1 MATLKVLPHEPKCY
15 PSSITAKDALID
27 AFGIEESSVFVAAR
41 FNGDLVDLATHLEN
55 DGTLEP
61 VRPGDP
67 VGLEILRHS
76 TAHLL
81 AHAVKRLYP
90 DVQVTIGP
98 VIEDGFFYDF
108 ATQEAFS
115 SENLAK
121 IEEMMHVIATE
132 NLPIVRQSV
141 TRETA
146 ILLFEQKGEH
156 YKVEVIGDI
165 PETETLTLYRQGN
178 FVDLCRGPHV
188 PSTGFLQNFKLT
200 KVAGAYWRGDSRKPM
215 LSRIYGTAWAT
226 AADLTHY
233 LKQLEEAEKRDH
245 RRLAKVMD
253 LFHFQ
258 DEAPGMVFWHEPGWT
273 LYRIV
278 ENYIR
283 SKLRNAGYQEVHTP
297 LMLDR
302 TLWERSG
309 HAEKFATQMFTTSS
323 ENREY
328 AIKPMNCPAH
338 VQIFNQGIR
347 SYRDLPLRFAEFG
360 VCHRNEPS
368 GTLHGLLRARSFVQD
383 DAHIFCSEEQV
394 ESEAA
399 AFIRLLFEVYRD
411 FGFEN
416 IQVKLSTR
424 PAQRVGE
431 DALWDRA
438 EAALAQ
444 ALTREGLEF
453 GIQPG
458 EGAFYGPKIEFSLKD
473 TLGRVWQCGTL
484 QLDYFLP
491 ERLGASFIDAAGTK
505 RPIIMLH
512 RAILGSLERFI
523 GILIE
528 HYAGVLP
535 LWLAP
540 VQVAILTI
548 TDQQADYARETAHV
562 LAQKGYR
569 VCLDLRNEKIGF
581 KIRERTIQR
590 IPYLA
595 VVGPKEASTGQLA
608 VRLQNGTDLGGLSL
622 ENFIE
627 RLTVE
632 QTRRGQD
639 QMEG

>member
-1 MATLKVLPHEPKCY
+1 MATLKVLSHDPKSF
-15 PSSITAKDALID
+15 PVSSTAKDAFID
-27 AFGIEESSVFVAAR
+27 TFGLEESSGFVAALY
-41 FNGDLVDLATHLEN
+41 NECLVDLSSPLDE
-55 DGTLEP
+55 DGTLNP
-61 VRPGDP
+61 VRPGEP
-67 VGLEILRHS
+67 LGLEVLRHS

-81 AHAVKRLYP
+81 AHAVKRMYP

-115 SENLAK
+115 SEDLAK
-121 IEEMMHVIATE
+121 IEALMHAIAEE
-132 NLPIVRQSV
+132 NLPIVRQV
-141 TRETA
+141 VAREAA
-146 ILLFEQKGEH
+146 IRLFEQRGEH
-156 YKVEVIGDI
+156 YKVEIINAI
-165 PETETLTLYRQGN
+165 PATETLTLYRQGD

-188 PSTGFLQNFKLT
+188 PSTGFLQSFKLT
-200 KVAGAYWRGDSRKPM
+200 KVAGAYWKGDSRKPM

-233 LKQLEEAEKRDH
+233 LQQLEEAEKRDH
-245 RRLAKVMD
+245 RRLAKLMD

-273 LYRIV
+273 LYRVV

-283 SKLRNAGYQEVHTP
+283 SKLQGAGYQEVHTP

-309 HAEKFATQMFTTSS
+309 HAEKFATQMFTTAS

-347 SYRDLPLRFAEFG
+347 SYRDLPLRLAEFG

-383 DAHIFCSEEQV
+383 DAHIFCSEDQV

-399 AFIRLLFEVYRD
+399 AFIRLLFEIYRD
-411 FGFEN
+411 FGFKE
-416 IQVKLSTR
+416 IQVQLSTR
-424 PAQRVGE
+424 PDQRVGE

-438 EAALAQ
+438 EQALAQ
-444 ALTREGLEF
+444 ALNREGLAF

-505 RPIIMLH
+505 QPIIMLH

-523 GILIE
+523 GILLE

-540 VQVAILTI
+540 RQVAILTI
-548 TDQQADYARETAHV
+548 TSQQSDYASELAWV
-562 LAQKGYR
+562 LEQKGYR

-595 VVGPKEASTGQLA
+595 VVGPKEAASGQLA
-608 VRLQNGTDLGGLSL
+608 VRLHNGTDLGGLSL
-622 ENFIE
+622 DNFIE

-639 QMEG
+639 PMEG